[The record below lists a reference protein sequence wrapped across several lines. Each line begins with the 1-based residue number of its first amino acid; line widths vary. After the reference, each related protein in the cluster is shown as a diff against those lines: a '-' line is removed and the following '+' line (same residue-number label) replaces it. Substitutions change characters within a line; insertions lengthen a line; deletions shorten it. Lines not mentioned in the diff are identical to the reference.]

1 VKIFFWNKVKIK
13 TFSDEGKLRG
23 FVTRRSTHSKKKK
36 EKEKEKKAKGV
47 SSV

>member
-1 VKIFFWNKVKIK
+1 VKIFFWNKVEIK